1 MLKYSLLVLSAP
13 DSGSGNLAA
22 ARFAEAVIAGGHQLY
37 RVFFL
42 DRGAATGLA
51 SAVLPQDEQNVA
63 GLWSGLANDHG
74 TELIL
79 CIASA
84 LKQGVLD
91 ETEATRYEQ
100 AAATILPGFEIGGL
114 GLLVEAM
121 ADSDRL
127 LTFGG

>member
-1 MLKYSLLVLSAP
+1 MKYSLLVLSAP
-13 DSGSGNLAA
+13 DTGSGNLTAV
-22 ARFAEAVIAGGHQLY
+22 RFAESLVARGHELY

-51 SAVLPQDEQNVA
+51 SAVIPQDEQNI
-63 GLWSGLANDHG
+63 GDLWTSLASKHG

-79 CIASA
+79 CVASA
-84 LKQGVLD
+84 LRQGVLD

-100 AAATILPGFEIGGL
+100 PAATMLPGFEIGGL

-121 ADSDRL
+121 AESERL